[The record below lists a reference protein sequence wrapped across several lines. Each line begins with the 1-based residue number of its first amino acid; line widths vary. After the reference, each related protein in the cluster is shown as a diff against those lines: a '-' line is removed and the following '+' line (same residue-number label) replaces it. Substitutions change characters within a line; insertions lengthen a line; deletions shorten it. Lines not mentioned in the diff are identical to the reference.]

1 MKAKITGIETYLPEN
16 FENIES
22 LSADNPDWEVDKIL
36 LKTGI
41 KKRWITDKNETSLDL
56 ATKAALKLLKKFD
69 SKKIDTLILVTQ
81 TPDYFLP
88 TSACILQDRIGLSK
102 NTKCFDVNQGCS
114 GYIYG
119 LSIASSYIESNM
131 SENVLLVCA
140 ETYSKF
146 INSNDRTNRPIFSDG
161 ASATL
166 VTKSKENDIRSF
178 IFGTDGSGSESLIVK
193 EGAAKSNF
201 KTTTEKPELFMNGAS
216 VFLFTLSV
224 IPGHIKSLLSLE
236 KLNKNDV
243 SMFFFHQ
250 ASKLV
255 IDNLIKT
262 IDLDKDKTFC
272 NFELKGNTVSS
283 TIPIALEEANNQKK
297 ITKNDLLVLSGFGV
311 GLSWGSCIVKW
322 HDLI

>member
-56 ATKAALKLLKKFD
+56 ATKAPLKLLKKFD

>member
-22 LSADNPDWEVDKIL
+22 LSVDNPDWEVDKIL

-41 KKRWITDKNETSLDL
+41 KKRWIADKNETSLDL

-88 TSACILQDRIGLSK
+88 ASACILQDRIGLSK

-201 KTTTEKPELFMNGAS
+201 KTTTKKPELFMNGAS

-224 IPGHIKSLLSLE
+224 IPGHIKSLLDLE
-236 KLNKNDV
+236 KINKNDV

-255 IDNLIKT
+255 IDNLIKK
-262 IDLDKDKTFC
+262 IDLDKNKTFC

-283 TIPIALEEANNQKK
+283 TIPIALEEANLQNK
-297 ITKNDLLVLSGFGV
+297 IKKNDLLVLSGFGV
-311 GLSWGSCIVKW
+311 GLSWGSCIIKW
-322 HDLI
+322 DDLI

>member
-250 ASKLV
+250 ASKLI
-255 IDNLIKT
+255 IDKLIKT